1 MAVQTKTP
9 KASPNKPAAELL
21 EFARAL
27 AAMSTWSELHNA
39 VYGIGGKFG
48 ELFPT
53 QSSRAAFA
61 KCREFKA
68 VADLIGSLR
77 RSSDIEMPSGKFVL
91 RLPASLHA
99 ALLVEAKSEGVSLN
113 QLCLAKLATQLQA
126 VTR

>member
-1 MAVQTKTP
+1 MPMQTKTP
-9 KASPNKPAAELL
+9 KALPLRPAAELL
-21 EFARAL
+21 EFARAR
-27 AAMSTWSELHNA
+27 AATSTWSELHNA
-39 VYGIGGKFG
+39 VYGVGGKLG

-53 QSSRAAFA
+53 QSARTAFA

-77 RSSDIEMPSGKFVL
+77 GLSEKEMPSGKFVL

-113 QLCLAKLATQLQA
+113 QLCMAKLATQLQA